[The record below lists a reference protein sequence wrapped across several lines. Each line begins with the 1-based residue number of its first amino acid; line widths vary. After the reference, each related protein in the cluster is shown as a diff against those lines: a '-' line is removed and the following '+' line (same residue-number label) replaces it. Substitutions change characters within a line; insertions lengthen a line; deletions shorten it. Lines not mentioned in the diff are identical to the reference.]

1 MIMLRDAVLTATIL
15 TLILIA
21 DNQPRPVKD
30 NQVPF
35 CVIDEKVA
43 MKHPLTGEVL
53 VGWGKGYGP
62 CDQQDIYR
70 EI

>member
-1 MIMLRDAVLTATIL
+1 MIRAVILSATIAAL
-15 TLILIA
+15 VTLWM
-21 DNQPRPVKD
+21 DKPPPPVKD
-30 NQVPF
+30 NQVPY

-53 VGWGKGYGP
+53 IGWGKGYGP
-62 CDQQDIYR
+62 CSLQDIYR